1 MESTSLHTTHGSG
14 TIPRF
19 IPFIAPAL
27 LVSISYVDPGKWAA
41 TVEGGARFGFDL
53 FVLVLLLNLAAILC
67 QYLSASIGVVTGRGL
82 AQICSEE
89 YDKCTCIF
97 LGIQAEASVILLDL
111 TMILGISHG
120 LNLLLGWDLFTCVL
134 LTGVA
139 SALCPPFA
147 DLLEDSKAKFL
158 YICMAGF
165 ILISLVLGVLI
176 SQPEIP
182 LSMNL
187 TLTRLNGESAFTLM
201 SLLGASVMPH
211 NFYVHSSIVLQHQS
225 PPNVS
230 KEVLCHNHLFAIFC
244 IFSGIYVV
252 NNVLMNSAANVF
264 YSSGL
269 ALHTFPDALSLMEQV
284 FRSPVVYVLFLLV
297 LFISNQITALTWSL
311 GGQLVLTNFLKLD
324 IPGWLHCAT
333 IRIIAIIP
341 ALCCVWS
348 SGAEG
353 MYQLLI
359 FSQVMVALLLPSSV
373 IPLYRIA
380 SSRPIMG
387 AFKTSQLVEFIAIAI
402 FIGILGLK
410 IIFVIEMIFGNSDW
424 ALNMRWSM
432 GSGMS
437 IPYVILLITA
447 CSSFCLMLWLAATP
461 LKSAT
466 TIAQLDTQVL
476 KWDIPQV
483 IPDSAA
489 EREDIDLGKSSY
501 SAEPVESH
509 SDLSAAKFDFGLP
522 ENIME
527 PDQMLGSVNQS
538 ENRSISVAQ
547 SSLKYVPDELESTE
561 EIVSSLAV
569 THDVPDQTLA
579 DKKVLKID
587 SVEPIEKTVGLDG
600 DLRSEKDDYE
610 VDNWEAEESL
620 KEISGS
626 IPSSTSEG
634 PGSFRSIGGKSEEGG
649 GTGTGSLSRLAGLG
663 RAARRQLTAILDE
676 FWGQL
681 YDFHGVATQN
691 AKVKKL
697 DLLLGIDSKLV
708 TSSLKLDAVGKDFPF
723 SSPLGSKASDPIPS
737 GLYDSPKSHR
747 VQSSLESSYGIQK
760 GHQPLWSNHIQHLDA
775 YMNQSSHNGF
785 DSGVKRYSSLRS
797 LPSSESWDYQPATV
811 HGYQFNYL
819 SRMAK
824 DKISGNLN
832 GQLDSSGSK
841 YHTLGGA
848 GGASLRDSV
857 AFAMG
862 QKLQN
867 GLGACQ
873 APSPGFSNFAVS
885 RNPASESERQ
895 YYDLSPSGTGENLS
909 SVSNTKKYH
918 SLPDIHR
925 DQHVSDKSSQ
935 WDNMTGYGSSIGRIT
950 SRGVSYTNSG
960 SRSVAPL
967 AFDELSPSNVYR
979 GALSPQMNPPLD
991 SGSFWSRQPSEQFG
1005 MDKNSNSESRG
1016 IGKLLHSI
1024 SHEASF
1030 VVNSEARL
1038 LQSFRDCIVRLL
1050 KLEGSEWL
1058 FGQSD
1063 GADEELIDC
1072 VAARE
1077 KFLYDAEAGEMNRG
1091 VRMKESPSFSPDRRS
1106 VSGMKNGTNSTN
1118 VSISSVSHCGEG
1130 CIWRSDLIVSFGVW
1144 CIHRI
1149 LDLSLMESRPEL
1161 WGKYTYVLNRL
1172 QGIIDPAFS
1181 KPRIPMP
1188 PCFCLQIPQAFQQRS
1203 SPQIANGML
1212 PPAAKPGK
1220 GKCTTAAMLLDMV
1233 KDVEIAISCRK
1244 GRTGT
1249 AVGDVAF
1256 PKGKENLASVLK
1268 RYKRR
1273 LTNKPVATHEVS
1285 SISRKLPATSVP
1297 YSS

>member
-1 MESTSLHTTHGSG
+1 MESTTLHTTHQSG
-14 TIPRF
+14 AIHRF

-53 FVLVLLLNLAAILC
+53 FVLVLLFNLAAILC

-82 AQICSEE
+82 AQICNEE
-89 YDKCTCIF
+89 YDKCTCFF

-111 TMILGISHG
+111 NMILGISNG

-139 SALCPPFA
+139 AALFPPFA
-147 DLLEDSKAKFL
+147 DLLEDGRAKFL

-165 ILISLVLGVLI
+165 VLLSLVLGVLI

-187 TLTRLNGESAFTLM
+187 MPTRLNGESAFTLM

-211 NFYVHSSIVLQHQS
+211 NFYVHSSIVQHQS
-225 PPNVS
+225 PPNIS
-230 KEVLCHNHLFAIFC
+230 KEVSCYNHLFAIFC

-269 ALHTFPDALSLMEQV
+269 ALHTFTDALSLMEQV
-284 FRSPVVYVLFLLV
+284 FGSSVVYVLFLLV
-297 LFISNQITALTWSL
+297 LFLSNQITALTWSL

-373 IPLYRIA
+373 IPLYRVA
-380 SSRPIMG
+380 SSRTIMG
-387 AFKTSQLVEFIAIAI
+387 ALKISQLVEFIAIGI

-410 IIFVIEMIFGNSDW
+410 IIFVVEMIFGNSDW
-424 ALNMRWSM
+424 VVNLRWNM

-437 IPYVILLITA
+437 IPFVVLLITA

-466 TIAQLDTQVL
+466 TIAQLDAQVL
-476 KWDIPQV
+476 NWDMAEV
-483 IPDSAA
+483 RPDSSE
-489 EREDIDLGKSSY
+489 ERENIDLGKSSY
-501 SAEPVESH
+501 SAEPIESH
-509 SDLSAAKFDFGLP
+509 SDLSSTKFDFNLP

-527 PDQMLGSVNQS
+527 PDQVLGSVNQN
-538 ENRSISVAQ
+538 ENRSSTVVP
-547 SSLKYVPDELESTE
+547 SSPKYVQEELESTE
-561 EIVSSLAV
+561 ELVSSSIV
-569 THDVPDQTLA
+569 THDVPDSTLA
-579 DKKVLKID
+579 DKKVLKIE
-587 SVEPIEKTVGLDG
+587 SVEAVEKTVGLDG

-620 KEISGS
+620 KEISGN

-634 PGSFRSIGGKSEEGG
+634 PGSFRSIGGRSEEGG
-649 GTGTGSLSRLAGLG
+649 NGTGSLSRLAGLG
-663 RAARRQLTAILDE
+663 RAARRQLTGILDE

-681 YDFHGVATQN
+681 YDFHGVPTQD

-697 DLLLGIDSKLV
+697 DLLLGF
-708 TSSLKLDAVGKDFPF
+708 TSLKLDAVGKDFPH
-723 SSPLGSKASDPIPS
+723 SSPIGCKTSDPIS
-737 GLYDSPKSHR
+737 SSLYDSPKSQR
-747 VQSSLESSYGIQK
+747 VQSGLEPPYGIQK
-760 GHQPLWSNHIQHLDA
+760 GHQPLWSNHMQHWDA
-775 YMNQSSHNGF
+775 YVNNSSHNAL

-797 LPSSESWDYQPATV
+797 LPSTESWDYQPATV
-811 HGYQFNYL
+811 HGYQLTYL

-824 DKISGNLN
+824 DRSSGNSN

-841 YHTLGGA
+841 YHTLGG
-848 GGASLRDSV
+848 GGAGLRDSV

-873 APSPGFSNFAVS
+873 QAAPPGFSNITVS
-885 RNPASESERQ
+885 RKPSSESERK
-895 YYDLSPSGTGENLS
+895 YYDHSLSGTGENLV

-925 DQHVSDKSSQ
+925 DQHTSDKSSQ
-935 WDNMTGYGSSIGRIT
+935 WDNVSGYGTSIGRIT
-950 SRGVSYTNSG
+950 ARGVSTNSG
-960 SRSVAPL
+960 SRLVSPL
-967 AFDELSPSNVYR
+967 AFDELSPANVYS
-979 GALSPQMNPPLD
+979 GALSPQMNPHLD
-991 SGSFWSRQPSEQFG
+991 SGSFWHRQPSEQFG
-1005 MDKNSNSESRG
+1005 LDKNSNSESKG
-1016 IGKLLHSI
+1016 IGRLHSI

-1038 LQSFRDCIVRLL
+1038 LQSFRDCIVKLL
-1050 KLEGSEWL
+1050 KLEGSDWL

-1077 KFLYDAEAGEMNRG
+1077 KFLYEAEAREMGRV
-1091 VRMKESPSFSPDRRS
+1091 VRMKESPSFSPDRRPG
-1106 VSGMKNGTNSTN
+1106 SGMKNDTNFSN
-1118 VSISSVSHCGEG
+1118 VSISSVPHCGEG

-1249 AVGDVAF
+1249 AAGDVAF

-1273 LTNKPVATHEVS
+1273 LSNKPVATHEVS
-1285 SISRKLPATSVP
+1285 SISRKISATSVP

>member
-1 MESTSLHTTHGSG
+1 MESTTSHTNHLSG
-14 TIPRF
+14 AFHRF
-19 IPFIAPAL
+19 MPFIAPAL

-53 FVLVLLLNLAAILC
+53 FVLVLLFNLAAILC

-89 YDKCTCIF
+89 YDKCTCLF
-97 LGIQAEASVILLDL
+97 LGIQAEVSVILLDL

-134 LTGVA
+134 LTGVVA
-139 SALCPPFA
+139 ALFPLFA
-147 DLLEDSKAKFL
+147 NLLEDGRAKFM

-165 ILISLVLGVLI
+165 VLLSLVLGVLI

-187 TLTRLNGESAFTLM
+187 MLTRLNGESAFTLM

-211 NFYVHSSIVLQHQS
+211 NFYVHSSIVQQQQQS
-225 PPNVS
+225 PPNIS
-230 KEVLCHNHLFAIFC
+230 KEVLCNNHLFAIVC

-284 FRSPVVYVLFLLV
+284 FRSPMVYVLFLLV
-297 LFISNQITALTWSL
+297 LFLSNQITALTWSL

-333 IRIIAIIP
+333 IRLIAIIP
-341 ALCCVWS
+341 ALYCVWS

-373 IPLYRIA
+373 IPLFRVA

-387 AFKTSQLVEFIAIAI
+387 AFKISQLVEFIAIVI
-402 FIGILGLK
+402 FVGILGLK
-410 IIFVIEMIFGNSDW
+410 IVFVVEMFFGNSDW
-424 ALNMRWSM
+424 VVNLRWNM
-432 GSGMS
+432 GSGLS
-437 IPYVILLITA
+437 IPYVVLLITA
-447 CSSFCLMLWLAATP
+447 CSAFCLMLWLAATP

-466 TIAQLDTQVL
+466 AIAQLDAQVL
-476 KWDIPQV
+476 NWDVPEV
-483 IPDSAA
+483 KPDSAV
-489 EREDIDLGKSSY
+489 EREGIDLGKGSY
-501 SAEPVESH
+501 SAEPIASH
-509 SDLSAAKFDFGLP
+509 SDLSVPEFDFDLP

-527 PDQMLGSVNQS
+527 PVQVLDSINQGETQSSSVVPSSPKYVS
-538 ENRSISVAQ
+538 ENLI
-547 SSLKYVPDELESTE
+547 STE
-561 EIVSSLAV
+561 LVSSSTVV
-569 THDVPDQTLA
+569 THDVPDSTLA

-587 SVEPIEKTVGLDG
+587 SVEPVEKTVGFDG
-600 DLRSEKDDYE
+600 DLRSEKDSYE
-610 VDNWEAEESL
+610 VDNWEAEEPL
-620 KEISGS
+620 KEISGCL
-626 IPSSTSEG
+626 PSSTSEG
-634 PGSFRSIGGKSEEGG
+634 PGSFRSLSGKSEEGG
-649 GTGTGSLSRLAGLG
+649 NGTGSLSRLAGLG

-681 YDFHGVATQN
+681 YDFHGVATQD
-691 AKVKKL
+691 AKDKKL

-708 TSSLKLDAVGKDFPF
+708 TSSLKSDAVGKDSPY
-723 SSPLGSKASDPIPS
+723 SSPLGSKASNPISS
-737 GLYDSPKSHR
+737 GLYDSPKSLR
-747 VQSSLESSYGIQK
+747 VQSGLDSPYGVQK
-760 GHQPLWSNHIQHLDA
+760 GHQPMWSNHVQLFDQ
-775 YMNQSSHNGF
+775 YVNNSSHNGL

-797 LPSSESWDYQPATV
+797 LPSSESWDHQPATV
-811 HGYQFNYL
+811 HGSQLTYL

-824 DKISGNLN
+824 DKSSGHLN
-832 GQLDSSGSK
+832 GQLDPSASK

-873 APSPGFSNFAVS
+873 APAPGFPNFAVS
-885 RNPASESERQ
+885 RNPASESDRQ

-925 DQHVSDKSSQ
+925 DQHVSEKSSQ
-935 WDNMTGYGSSIGRIT
+935 WDNVTGYGSSISRIPV
-950 SRGVSYTNSG
+950 RGLSYSNSG

-967 AFDELSPSNVYR
+967 AFNELSSSSVYG
-979 GALSPQMNPPLD
+979 GALSSQMNPPLD
-991 SGSFWSRQPSEQFG
+991 SGSFWYRQPSEQFG
-1005 MDKNSNSESRG
+1005 LDKNSNSESKG
-1016 IGKLLHSI
+1016 IGRLHTI
-1024 SHEASF
+1024 SQEASF

-1038 LQSFRDCIVRLL
+1038 LQSFRYCIVKLL
-1050 KLEGSEWL
+1050 KLEGSDWL

-1077 KFLYDAEAGEMNRG
+1077 RFLYEAETRV
-1091 VRMKESPSFSPDRRS
+1091 VRMKEPPPFSPDRRS
-1106 VSGMKNGTNSTN
+1106 GSGMKNDSNFAN
-1118 VSISSVSHCGEG
+1118 VSVSSVPHCGEG

-1188 PCFCLQIPQAFQQRS
+1188 PCFCLQIPQAFQQKRS

-1220 GKCTTAAMLLDMV
+1220 GKSTTAAMLLDMV
-1233 KDVEIAISCRK
+1233 KDVEMAISSRK

-1249 AVGDVAF
+1249 AAGDVAF

-1273 LTNKPVATHEVS
+1273 LSNKPVATLEV
-1285 SISRKLPATSVP
+1285 SRKLPAAASVP